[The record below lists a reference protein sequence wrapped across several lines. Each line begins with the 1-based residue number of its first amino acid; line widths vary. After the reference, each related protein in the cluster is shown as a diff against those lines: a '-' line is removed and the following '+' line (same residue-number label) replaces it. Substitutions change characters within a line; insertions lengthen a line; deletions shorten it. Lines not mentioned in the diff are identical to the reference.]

1 MGKGSKRISSG
12 KLLPDSGKKVQRQED
27 PDGFYQ
33 KQPSW
38 RFQDADKENWV
49 LSKDSF
55 WDSVMPFLVSLE
67 SMTWDSILRRS
78 NNNHH
83 FIKLIG
89 LSSRA
94 QAILARKKIEAE
106 AVMSLRLQGKIR
118 LYGIMADNVFSILWL
133 DDNHGD
139 NPDCVCRSYL
149 KHT

>member
-1 MGKGSKRISSG
+1 M
-12 KLLPDSGKKVQRQED
+12 
-27 PDGFYQ
+27 
-33 KQPSW
+33 
-38 RFQDADKENWV
+38 

-94 QAILARKKIEAE
+94 QAILACRKIEAE
-106 AVMSLRLQGKIR
+106 AVMSLRLQGKIG
-118 LYGIMADNVFSILWL
+118 YMG
-133 DDNHGD
+133 
-139 NPDCVCRSYL
+139 
-149 KHT
+149 

>member
-1 MGKGSKRISSG
+1 M
-12 KLLPDSGKKVQRQED
+12 
-27 PDGFYQ
+27 
-33 KQPSW
+33 
-38 RFQDADKENWV
+38 